1 MCLQY
6 GRPGFNPW
14 VGTIPW
20 RRERLPTPVF
30 WPGEF
35 HGLYSLW
42 GHKGL
47 DTTEWLSLS
56 SMSRLKMPLS
66 GRTFLQLPPLQSVC
80 PEYGFPHH
88 GELWSMVPAQKVIF
102 QMRLTSHQPTHHS
115 TDDRNKCVSAR
126 WYYTT
131 GEWFTWEFYLVHR
144 LILVYLYE
152 YLIHQ
157 IHSIQFF

>member
-1 MCLQY
+1 MRETWVQTLGWEDSLEKGTATHSSTVAWRISWTAQPMGLQ
-6 GRPGFNPW
+6 R
-14 VGTIPW
+14 VG
-20 RRERLPTPVF
+20 
-30 WPGEF
+30 
-35 HGLYSLW
+35 
-42 GHKGL
+42 
-47 DTTEWLSLS
+47 DMTEWLSLS